1 MTQQDYKRAAAEAAL
16 AFVPK
21 GELLGVGTGSTVE
34 CFIELLAQ
42 HARDIPGAVSSS
54 ERSSAKLRAAGI
66 PTVDLN
72 SAGPLSVYIDGA
84 DEANPNFQLIKG
96 GGGAL
101 TREKV
106 LAAAS
111 RQFVCI
117 IDDSKWVPVLG
128 GFPLPVEVLPM
139 AQSYV
144 ARELVKLGGLPK
156 LREGFIS
163 DNGNVIL
170 DVTGMNLEDPS
181 RIEVELSLI
190 SGVVAVGL
198 FARRGADR
206 MLIGGPGGVR
216 MIMTKGDGK

>member
-1 MTQQDYKRAAAEAAL
+1 
-16 AFVPK
+16 
-21 GELLGVGTGSTVE
+21 
-34 CFIELLAQ
+34 
-42 HARDIPGAVSSS
+42 
-54 ERSSAKLRAAGI
+54 
-66 PTVDLN
+66 
-72 SAGPLSVYIDGA
+72 
-84 DEANPNFQLIKG
+84 
-96 GGGAL
+96 
-101 TREKV
+101 
-106 LAAAS
+106 
-111 RQFVCI
+111 
-117 IDDSKWVPVLG
+117 
-128 GFPLPVEVLPM
+128 M

-144 ARELVKLGGLPK
+144 ARELEKLGGLPK